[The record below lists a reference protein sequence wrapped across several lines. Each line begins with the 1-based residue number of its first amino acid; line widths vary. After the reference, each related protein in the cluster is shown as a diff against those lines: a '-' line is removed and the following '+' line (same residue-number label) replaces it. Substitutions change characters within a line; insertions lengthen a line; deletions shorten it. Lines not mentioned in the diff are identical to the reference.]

1 MRQRRESGA
10 VAGDAKG
17 GYKRPKGPAPLGGLL
32 AAAWIGLAGA
42 TVPALALP
50 VWDLAWGVPGAGRVA
65 AGPTAADAGP
75 SVGGGPPQT
84 LPPSE
89 RFQAEVPLSGE
100 APGPVEPSAP
110 AEVPLTGGGAL
121 PGELPLAPEAPIPS
135 QPSPGAAS
143 APSMP
148 RDPRQVPVRVS
159 LFETD
164 IRDAISELAIQ
175 AKVNILLTPEV
186 RGSVTAELED
196 VPLETAL
203 EILTAP
209 FGYAFR
215 WTGSYYLVGVP
226 DPRSLSFGNLA
237 ETAVIPVVYD
247 DAARILELLSD
258 YFRPYVKADAAGR
271 RLLVTGPASIVER
284 IRQQVARLDRPPA
297 ELQVRVVVTELT
309 ERASQELGVT
319 DVAYRQTDN
328 RPLSVTVSPSGLDV
342 NYAQFLSKLRL
353 LEERREARIRADPD
367 VRVSEGR
374 TFSLF
379 AGQRE
384 FFVITA
390 EQVTPR
396 VEPVESGVKLNLTAR
411 VLRPGELLVSVSP
424 SVSQVLRDS
433 RVVPALESNEVST
446 TVRLLSGQ
454 TAVLAAMSIDRAVSG
469 EQQTPGLGDLPLIG
483 WLFRREDREE
493 SRRRLVIFIT
503 PEVLPEPVARL
514 P

>member
-1 MRQRRESGA
+1 MAALLWAAGSGFTGESPGA
-10 VAGDAKG
+10 LAVPVEQSAEPVQGSQGATASPPPASEKELS
-17 GYKRPKGPAPLGGLL
+17 PAEAPPETPPAPG
-32 AAAWIGLAGA
+32 
-42 TVPALALP
+42 
-50 VWDLAWGVPGAGRVA
+50 
-65 AGPTAADAGP
+65 
-75 SVGGGPPQT
+75 
-84 LPPSE
+84 
-89 RFQAEVPLSGE
+89 EVPL
-100 APGPVEPSAP
+100 
-110 AEVPLTGGGAL
+110 VPDGAL
-121 PGELPLAPEAPIPS
+121 PGEAPLVPEAPLP
-135 QPSPGAAS
+135 S
-143 APSMP
+143 APPGPPAPPTAP
-148 RDPRQVPVRVS
+148 RDPRQARVSVS

-164 IRDAISELAIQ
+164 IRDAISELAMQ
-175 AKVNILLTPEV
+175 AKVNILVTPDV

-203 EILTAP
+203 EVLTAP
-209 FGYAFR
+209 FGYAYR
-215 WTGSYYLVGVP
+215 WTGTYYLVGVP

-247 DAARILELLSD
+247 DPARIVELLSD
-258 YFRPYVKADAAGR
+258 YIRPFVKADTAGR
-271 RLLVTGPASIVER
+271 RLMVTGPASIVER
-284 IRQQVARLDRPPA
+284 VRQQVARLDRPPA

-319 DVAYRQTDN
+319 DIAYRETDN
-328 RPLSVTVSPSGLDV
+328 RPLSVTVSPTGLELS
-342 NYAQFLSKLRL
+342 YAQFLSKLRL
-353 LEERREARIRADPD
+353 LEQRREARIRADPD

-390 EQVTPR
+390 EQATPR
-396 VEPVESGVKLNLTAR
+396 VEQIESGVKLNLTAR

-424 SVSQVLRDS
+424 SVSKVLRDTQ
-433 RVVPALESNEVST
+433 VVPTLESNEIST

-454 TAVLAAMSIDRAVSG
+454 TAVLAAMSIERSVSS

-483 WLFRREDREE
+483 WLFRREDRDE